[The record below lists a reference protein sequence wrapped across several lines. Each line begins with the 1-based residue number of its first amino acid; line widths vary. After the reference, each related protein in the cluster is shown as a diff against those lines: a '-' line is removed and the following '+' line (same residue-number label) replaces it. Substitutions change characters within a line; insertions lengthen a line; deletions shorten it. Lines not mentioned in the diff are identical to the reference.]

1 MVHRLALLTED
12 NLKAL
17 GVESL
22 GYRIELM
29 VNNSILQ
36 LVCLFVC
43 LFAIYR
49 YTCKILTC
57 KARKPREVTKGLF
70 KGMPYRYLRLN
81 KRVKML
87 STAHDLE

>member
-1 MVHRLALLTED
+1 MHNLNYRQLITLVVHRLALLTED

-43 LFAIYR
+43 LFAIY
-49 YTCKILTC
+49 TCKILTC

-70 KGMPYRYLRLN
+70 KGMP
-81 KRVKML
+81 
-87 STAHDLE
+87 

>member
-1 MVHRLALLTED
+1 MHNLNYRQLITLVVHRLALLTED

-43 LFAIYR
+43 LPFID
-49 YTCKILTC
+49 ILA
-57 KARKPREVTKGLF
+57 K
-70 KGMPYRYLRLN
+70 Y
-81 KRVKML
+81 
-87 STAHDLE
+87 